1 MYWCLMWVHIQM
13 DIFHCFGVFS
23 TVVLCVNILLF
34 NMIHW
39 CLIVKLCGTLIN
51 LFWSTYLIYFEL
63 TWQWLCNAD
72 KSSHEPKL
80 RLKYVLSLMFSYYI
94 LSWKKI
100 ARFIYWTT
108 LNNRYLFYSV
118 TNLSVN
124 FNVGLSLDH
133 YIDAWQGEQEQ
144 CFKYILKI

>member
-39 CLIVKLCGTLIN
+39 CLIVKLCGTLSICSGQLT
-51 LFWSTYLIYFEL
+51 LFILNWHGSGYAMLTSPPMSQNWDWSMYSLWCLAIIYY
-63 TWQWLCNAD
+63 
-72 KSSHEPKL
+72 HE
-80 RLKYVLSLMFSYYI
+80 
-94 LSWKKI
+94 KI